1 VRKKDLELGG
11 VYATERGRA
20 HAVLS
25 TRIWKRTRYSKD
37 WQLCPK
43 RVNTPSRGS
52 LWEDVR
58 GILVVDGGT
67 AEELRAFVKD
77 YPDLHAFE
85 VWEKAE
91 PESGKEADR
100 LAKWAGSVAR
110 ERGLRVSVA
119 DYRRWV
125 GTPEEVEAQNED
137 QRRRQK
143 EDREQAEAKA
153 RPIRERAQRLEDS
166 TRRLLGQAE
175 EWGYDRWDYAWMTV
189 GDATESVPDKVKLSV
204 EELERLIEMA
214 ERGRT
219 E

>member
-1 VRKKDLELGG
+1 MRKKDLELGG
-11 VYATERGRA
+11 VYANQYGRPQ
-20 HAVLS
+20 AVLS

-52 LWEDVR
+52 LWDDAR
-58 GILVVDGGT
+58 GILVVDTGT

-77 YPDLHAFE
+77 YPELHGFE
-85 VWEKAE
+85 SWEKAE
-91 PESGKEADR
+91 PESNSDADR
-100 LAKWAGSVAR
+100 LVKWVESVAR
-110 ERGLRVSVA
+110 ERGLRVAVA

-125 GTPEEVEAQNED
+125 GTPEEAEARAAD
-137 QRRRQK
+137 QKRRREQ
-143 EDREQAEAKA
+143 DREQAEAEA

-166 TRRLLGQAE
+166 ARRLLGQAE
-175 EWGYDRWDYAWMTV
+175 EWGYDRWDYDWMTV

>member
-77 YPDLHAFE
+77 YPELHGFE
-85 VWEKAE
+85 SWEKAE
-91 PESGKEADR
+91 PESNSDADR
-100 LAKWAGSVAR
+100 LVKWVESVAR
-110 ERGLRVSVA
+110 ERGLRVAVA

-125 GTPEEVEAQNED
+125 GTPEEAEARAAD
-137 QRRRQK
+137 QKRRREQ
-143 EDREQAEAKA
+143 DREQAEAEA
-153 RPIRERAQRLEDS
+153 RPVRERAARVEEHA
-166 TRRLLGQAE
+166 RRLLGQAE
-175 EWGYDRWDYAWMTV
+175 EWGYDRWDYDWMTV